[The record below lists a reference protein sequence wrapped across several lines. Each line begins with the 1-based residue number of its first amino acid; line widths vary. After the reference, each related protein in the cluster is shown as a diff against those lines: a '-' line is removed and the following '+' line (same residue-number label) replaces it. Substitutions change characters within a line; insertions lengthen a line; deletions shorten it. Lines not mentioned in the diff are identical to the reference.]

1 MNWEQ
6 IKEIEK
12 YNFVSIGNHSH
23 SHDYLVNFSFDEFK
37 QDIKKSIEIFKTN
50 LGYNPIFFSYPF
62 GEWNSEQKKFIS
74 EYFDFAFGQHSGV
87 IDLNKDKY
95 ELPRFPINEKYGDLK
110 RFRFIVNLLPFQYK
124 KVFPEE
130 KMIEN
135 NNPPELRVEFFN
147 EQKIDNISCFSN
159 EGNGWDSSKLKIE
172 NNILKIYFR
181 DKFNNR
187 RGRVNC
193 SIKDEEGWR
202 WFGLQFVLKNIKE
215 N

>member
-1 MNWEQ
+1 
-6 IKEIEK
+6 
-12 YNFVSIGNHSH
+12 
-23 SHDYLVNFSFDEFK
+23 
-37 QDIKKSIEIFKTN
+37 
-50 LGYNPIFFSYPF
+50 
-62 GEWNSEQKKFIS
+62 
-74 EYFDFAFGQHSGV
+74 
-87 IDLNKDKY
+87 
-95 ELPRFPINEKYGDLK
+95 
-110 RFRFIVNLLPFQYK
+110 
-124 KVFPEE
+124 
-130 KMIEN
+130 MIEN

-172 NNILKIYFR
+172 NNILEIYFR

-202 WFGLQFVLKNIKE
+202 WFGVQFILKNIKE